1 MWSSPISRSES
12 DPPVDVAY
20 RIIRILLRLWFALF
34 FRKIRLLEEGFPAA
48 GPVILVIDHPVGFL
62 DALILVAAFERQL
75 QCVVEQKSVQGPIRD
90 LFARALGMIVYPPD
104 EESRQAAVESCCRLL
119 SQQCAVVLFA
129 EPANTQGSEPSRFA
143 LSVAN
148 LALETESRQVGQV
161 VIFPVHLF
169 LPVSPSTSTELLIY
183 VDAPLI
189 PREYASEPEGGISPS
204 RIAEALDTACRHN
217 AFRLQ
222 PENFEQLLGELEDAL
237 RRELEEEWSKQPN
250 WRQKVEGF
258 RLSRLVG
265 AAADQMN
272 NLHPGGL
279 VALGELLG
287 AYREAQRVASLRQAE
302 AERAEWLKS
311 GLLRV
316 GTWFEVVLGAPIAVY
331 GLMNHLLI
339 LIVLGA
345 AGLLKR
351 RIGWP
356 VALQWA
362 IRTGVVLACYVAQI
376 AVCARFLGRA
386 AAGYYAVSLPLSG
399 AYVWRYWWLLRNRG
413 RLAFLA
419 ATMPVQTARLQRLR
433 KQLLADLDAA
443 RDKFGITSTP
453 RVNEH

>member
-339 LIVLGA
+339 LIVLAA